1 MTIKELHTIKEMLQ
15 EIEVMKELYPSL
27 TEDQYT
33 EMLTSMLPHNY
44 KQIAVYDE
52 ERCVGISGFWVGTK
66 LWCGKYLELDNVI
79 VSAKYR
85 SKGVGKIMSEY
96 LEKKAIELNCNI
108 QVLDAYSTNF
118 KAHRFYYNQGFS
130 PKGFHF
136 IKIMNED
143 GIR

>member
-1 MTIKELHTIKEMLQ
+1 MTIKELHTINEMLQ

-27 TEDQYT
+27 TEVQYT

-44 KQIAVYDE
+44 QQIAVYDE

-108 QVLDAYSTNF
+108 QVLDAY
-118 KAHRFYYNQGFS
+118 
-130 PKGFHF
+130 
-136 IKIMNED
+136 
-143 GIR
+143 